1 MAKKCTSYRH
11 RSENVEEVIVWS
23 RNWGNTAQKS
33 PIGLHF
39 SQQFPNCPGVHVEDM
54 LDVVAMQVSSS
65 PSVRQGNW
73 QCKKRN
79 LQCKKRKQQ
88 VHFTQNQIKIQQC
101 LSPKT
106 YPPAKTRARQSLEPS
121 RQALTVALL
130 AGWSALLA
138 HVTFTACS
146 KLVMRGHI
154 LPQHR
159 RWLPATTQR
168 IPRPHAGWASCPQP
182 SPSTLLKSM
191 TWICLPPR
199 LETD

>member
-1 MAKKCTSYRH
+1 
-11 RSENVEEVIVWS
+11 
-23 RNWGNTAQKS
+23 
-33 PIGLHF
+33 
-39 SQQFPNCPGVHVEDM
+39 M

-88 VHFTQNQIKIQQC
+88 IHFTQNQIKIQQC

-138 HVTFTACS
+138 HATFTA
-146 KLVMRGHI
+146 
-154 LPQHR
+154 
-159 RWLPATTQR
+159 PAASLLCEDTS
-168 IPRPHAGWASCPQP
+168 PHNNVDGF
-182 SPSTLLKSM
+182 
-191 TWICLPPR
+191 LPPR
-199 LETD
+199 SEFLAHMPGEPPRD